1 MELEIIPLQG
11 PFGAE
16 VRGLDLAQPIS
27 GDAAEALRRAW
38 ARHKVL
44 LFRGQTI
51 DVEAQRRAV
60 GVFGTIQAPRSRAG
74 ERRNPDIMY
83 VANVMVDGQL
93 GDLPHGDMQ
102 FHADQCYYDTVAG
115 GALLYAIEVPATGG
129 DTMFAN
135 AALAFAALPPAL
147 QDRLEHLRVRFAY
160 DYRANAYHR
169 PEAPLANVPVAEH
182 PVVIAHPA
190 TGEPVLFV
198 NRLMAESLVGL
209 ERAESEALLARLFD
223 HMEKP
228 DFVYRHVWRKGD
240 VVLWDN
246 LATVHARTDFDPA
259 ERRQLRRI
267 AIAGIRPAAYRT
279 AALAS

>member
-16 VRGLDLAQPIS
+16 VRGLDLSRPIA
-27 GDAAEALRRAW
+27 GEVADGLRRAW

-44 LFRGQTI
+44 LFREQSI

-60 GVFGTIQAPRSRAG
+60 SVFGTIQAPRSRTG
-74 ERRNPDIMY
+74 ERSNPDIMY
-83 VANVMVDGQL
+83 VANVVVDGQL
-93 GDLPHGDMQ
+93 GDLPDGDMQ
-102 FHADQCYYDTVAG
+102 FHADQCYYETVAA
-115 GALLYAIEVPATGG
+115 GALLYAIEVPSAGG

-135 AALAFAALPPAL
+135 AALAYAALPDTL
-147 QDRLEHLRVRFAY
+147 KRRLEGLHVRFAY

-182 PVVIAHPA
+182 PAVITHPA

-198 NRLMAESLVGL
+198 NRLMADCLVGL
-209 ERAESEALLARLFD
+209 ERAESEELLLQLFD
-223 HMEKP
+223 HMERP
-228 DFVYRHVWRKGD
+228 DFIYRHVWRKGD

-267 AIAGIRPAAYRT
+267 AIAGIRPSAYRP